1 MPTVFN
7 SRLVGA
13 VSVVSDNTHHRSSRQ
28 PISTVINK
36 TKQTPTSIDRPA
48 YPVLDSSTST
58 PVINNNISPLPI
70 IPEDSNLLSPLSP
83 KIQSSTIDPPPASST
98 NLSPK
103 QIQDILQKVT
113 RHLELHGQITPEL
126 LKMLDTDKSPAKITT
141 STSPV
146 NCPTLLSSDK
156 MSNTAPASM
165 RFTVQQLSRYFG
177 FRSF

>member
-58 PVINNNISPLPI
+58 PVTNNNISPLPI

-83 KIQSSTIDPPPASST
+83 KIQSTTIDPPPASST

-156 MSNTAPASM
+156 MSNTTPASM